1 MDTAK
6 YAYQALLFISEN
18 RGNSTVINQALA
30 VLARLANIG
39 GNPTAVESN
48 ELINAIGGVKQVP
61 ANAGVPHKVA
71 PVVAT
76 PVVKPAAAPEETW
89 DEAATKAAAQ
99 QGIAKKTV

>member
-6 YAYQALLFISEN
+6 YAYQALLFISQN
-18 RGNSTVINQALA
+18 GASNAVTSQALA

-61 ANAGVPHKVA
+61 ASAGVPHKVA

-76 PVVKPAAAPEETW
+76 PVAKPAEETW
-89 DEAATKAAAQ
+89 DEAAAKAAAQ